1 MRHQWILSQLALIY
15 AQKCFP
21 FHRRAVSMSKVF
33 VPVQFKTR
41 FNAMLHFY
49 YCLYFLNISNH
60 SHGWEYH
67 TRYVMIE
74 FTLKLECINNEVVN
88 NFLSAI
94 ASTNAVIA
102 GLIVFE
108 AFKILEEKWT
118 ECRHV
123 IAALFK
129 FPPNVT

>member
-1 MRHQWILSQLALIY
+1 
-15 AQKCFP
+15 
-21 FHRRAVSMSKVF
+21 V
-33 VPVQFKTR
+33 T
-41 FNAMLHFY
+41 
-49 YCLYFLNISNH
+49 
-60 SHGWEYH
+60 
-67 TRYVMIE
+67 IE
-74 FTLKLECINNEVVN
+74 FTIKLEFNNNEVVN

-123 IAALFK
+123 IATLFR

>member
-1 MRHQWILSQLALIY
+1 MLYYIFIIIIY
-15 AQKCFP
+15 F
-21 FHRRAVSMSKVF
+21 S
-33 VPVQFKTR
+33 
-41 FNAMLHFY
+41 
-49 YCLYFLNISNH
+49 NISNH
-60 SHGWEYH
+60 SHGWKYH
-67 TRYVMIE
+67 TRYVTIE
-74 FTLKLECINNEVVN
+74 FTIKLEFNNNEVVN

-123 IAALFK
+123 IATLFR